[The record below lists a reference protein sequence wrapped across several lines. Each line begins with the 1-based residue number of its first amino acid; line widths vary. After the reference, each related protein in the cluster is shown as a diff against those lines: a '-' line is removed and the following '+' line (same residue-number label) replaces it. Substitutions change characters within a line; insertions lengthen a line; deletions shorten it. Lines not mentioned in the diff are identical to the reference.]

1 MSPPSAVTVNM
12 VSPMLAPPRIR
23 GGVAVRSLSL
33 VAGLGLFAAGIVA
46 LLESG
51 LGLPPWDVLNQGV
64 SDHTP
69 LSFGMAN
76 VAVATVVLALS
87 WALGARIGPGTV
99 ANAVLIGVFV
109 DALLRLEAVER
120 LADWPL
126 AARVV
131 LMVVGILAIGV
142 ASAFYIGAAMGAGPR
157 DSLMLVTAWRTRV
170 RVGAVRVGIEV
181 AVTGIGFALGGTIGI
196 GTLAFALG
204 VGPAVELSFWALAR
218 TPLADA
224 APVGSTS

>member
-1 MSPPSAVTVNM
+1 
-12 VSPMLAPPRIR
+12 MLEPPRIR
-23 GGVAVRSLSL
+23 GTAVVRSLSL
-33 VAGLGLFAAGIVA
+33 LAGLGLFAVGIVA

-51 LGLPPWDVLNQGV
+51 LGLPPWDVLNQGI

-69 LSFGMAN
+69 LSFGTAN
-76 VAVATVVLALS
+76 IAVATVVLALS

-109 DALLRLEAVER
+109 DALLRLDAVER
-120 LADWPL
+120 LADSPL
-126 AARVV
+126 AARVA
-131 LMVVGILAIGV
+131 LMVGGILIIGV

-157 DSLMLVTAWRTRV
+157 DSLMLVTAWRTGV
-170 RVGAVRVGIEV
+170 RVGATRVGIEV
-181 AVTGIGFALGGTIGI
+181 TVTGIGFVLGGTIGI

-204 VGPAVELSFWALAR
+204 VGPAVELAFWALAR

-224 APVGSTS
+224 APDPASVGSAA